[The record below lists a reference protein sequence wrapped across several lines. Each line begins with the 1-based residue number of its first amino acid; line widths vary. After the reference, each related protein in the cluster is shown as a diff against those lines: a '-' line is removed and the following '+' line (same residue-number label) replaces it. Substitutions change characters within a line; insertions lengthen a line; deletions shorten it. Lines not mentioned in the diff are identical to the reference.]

1 MRLIDQQ
8 SRELGARKRHA
19 LVAESEK
26 RMELDGAGP
35 TMGWRLDCLTQRP
48 YVHNLVP
55 RNRTYNWGRL
65 TDVWIDRR

>member
-1 MRLIDQQ
+1 
-8 SRELGARKRHA
+8 
-19 LVAESEK
+19 
-26 RMELDGAGP
+26 MELDGAGP

-48 YVHNLVP
+48 NVHNLVP